1 MKLRLQK
8 SLQSPT
14 FVPNHIKANPMKVPK
29 LISRTLAAIVLL
41 AGLAFV
47 GLAIY
52 AKYFHSSEVEI
63 ELHYMS
69 ELPLPSDRF
78 ADDFAEISKIVKEN
92 YSFYESKHI
101 DIDAL
106 SASYAERIGTLSTGE
121 EYGKALLEYFAA
133 LHIGHANVF
142 FKEYRFGAFPVH
154 IGDSLFVDKP
164 DTYLQRS
171 GFNDKDR
178 IIAVDGIPAKEWMDR
193 NEKYISASTPQYK
206 RLFTARTLFKSYTDT
221 DRTYTVCRGTDTL
234 DLQLALPPQ
243 GSIRT
248 GDRRKTSWKILND
261 SIGYLE
267 INSMTD
273 GVMESFVEDYPQV
286 KHLPYLIVDV
296 RRNGGGNSGYG
307 RDLCRYLIREEQPH
321 CLDNLPMIPMED
333 AYQGK
338 IILLTSAFTFSA
350 AESFVVDMKESG
362 NAILIG
368 EPTAGDTGNRPRTF
382 KTSHGTSF
390 RIPTNPPAFSPKG
403 FPLEGV
409 GIAPDYL
416 VKQTVSDYMEG
427 KDTQLEF
434 ALQYIRL

>member
-1 MKLRLQK
+1 
-8 SLQSPT
+8 
-14 FVPNHIKANPMKVPK
+14 MKVPK

-63 ELHYMS
+63 EIHYMT

-164 DTYLQRS
+164 DTYLQRA

-193 NEKYISASTPQYK
+193 NEK
-206 RLFTARTLFKSYTDT
+206 
-221 DRTYTVCRGTDTL
+221 
-234 DLQLALPPQ
+234 
-243 GSIRT
+243 
-248 GDRRKTSWKILND
+248 
-261 SIGYLE
+261 
-267 INSMTD
+267 
-273 GVMESFVEDYPQV
+273 
-286 KHLPYLIVDV
+286 
-296 RRNGGGNSGYG
+296 
-307 RDLCRYLIREEQPH
+307 
-321 CLDNLPMIPMED
+321 
-333 AYQGK
+333 
-338 IILLTSAFTFSA
+338 
-350 AESFVVDMKESG
+350 
-362 NAILIG
+362 
-368 EPTAGDTGNRPRTF
+368 
-382 KTSHGTSF
+382 
-390 RIPTNPPAFSPKG
+390 
-403 FPLEGV
+403 
-409 GIAPDYL
+409 
-416 VKQTVSDYMEG
+416 
-427 KDTQLEF
+427 
-434 ALQYIRL
+434 